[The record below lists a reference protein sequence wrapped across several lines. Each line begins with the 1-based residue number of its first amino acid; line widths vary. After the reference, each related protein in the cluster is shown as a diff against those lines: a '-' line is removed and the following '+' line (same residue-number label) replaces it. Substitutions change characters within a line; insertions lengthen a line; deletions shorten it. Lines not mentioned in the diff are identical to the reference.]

1 MPQRTTKRRSSAGS
15 SVRKQKNARSLKQR
29 RKPRVSIAGSAKR
42 TSPMPGFH
50 TLDQADV
57 KGKRVLIRAD
67 LNVPME
73 AGRVTDDTRIR
84 AVVPTI
90 RSVIER
96 GGEAILLSHFGR
108 PKGRDASQSLAP
120 VAPVVAGVLG
130 KPVAFANDC
139 VGPVAEKAVAAMKSG
154 DVLLLENTRFHA
166 DEEKNAPRFVTELAR
181 LGDLYV
187 SDAFSTAH
195 RAHAS
200 TEGIAHKLPAY
211 VGRAMQ
217 REIEALTRAFAS
229 PERPLAAI
237 VGGAKISSKLALLS
251 NLLSKVELLVIG
263 GAMAN
268 TFLAAQKRHIGK
280 SLYEPDLLETARK
293 ILAEAKGKG
302 CEILLPVDAVVAK
315 KLEANASTRTVPIEA
330 VGPDEMILDIGPKSV
345 EAILAKLAR
354 VRTLVWNGPVGA
366 FELPPFDAGTV
377 ALARGVA
384 HLTAKGKLHSFA
396 GGGDT
401 LAALHHA
408 GAIEEF
414 TYVSTAGGAFLQWLE
429 GKPLPG
435 VEVLRIQ

>member
-1 MPQRTTKRRSSAGS
+1 MPQRTMKRRSSAGS
-15 SVRKQKNARSLKQR
+15 SARKQKSARSLKQR
-29 RKPRVSIAGSAKR
+29 REPRVSSAEGAKP
-42 TSPMPGFH
+42 TSPMPGFR

-84 AVVPTI
+84 AVMPTI

-96 GGEAILLSHFGR
+96 GGKAILLSHFGR
-108 PKGRDASQSLAP
+108 PKGPDPSQSLAP
-120 VAPVVAGVLG
+120 VAPVVAGILG
-130 KPVAFANDC
+130 KPVAFAHDC
-139 VGPVAEKAVAAMKSG
+139 VGPEAEKVVAAMKPG

-166 DEEKNAPRFVTELAR
+166 EEEKNAPRFVNELAK
-181 LGDLYV
+181 LGDIYV
-187 SDAFSTAH
+187 NDAFSAAH

-211 VGRAMQ
+211 VGRTMQ
-217 REIEALTRAFAS
+217 QEIEALTRAFAS
-229 PERPLAAI
+229 PERPLTAI

-251 NLLSKVELLVIG
+251 NLLSKVQLLIIG

-268 TFLAAQKRHIGK
+268 TFLAAQKRPIGK
-280 SLYEPDLLETARK
+280 SLYEPDLVQTAGK
-293 ILAEAKGKG
+293 ILASAKEKG
-302 CEILLPVDAVVAK
+302 CEIVLPVDAVVAN
-315 KLEANASTRTVPIEA
+315 KLEAHVPTRTVSIEA

-345 EAILAKLAR
+345 EMILAKIAR

-366 FELPPFDAGTV
+366 FEIPPFDAGTV
-377 ALARGVA
+377 ALAQGVA
-384 HLTAKGKLHSFA
+384 DLTGKGKLQSFA

-408 GAIEEF
+408 GVIEGF
-414 TYVSTAGGAFLQWLE
+414 SYVSTAGGAFLEWLE
-429 GKPLPG
+429 GKPLQG
-435 VEVLRIQ
+435 VEALRIK

>member
-1 MPQRTTKRRSSAGS
+1 
-15 SVRKQKNARSLKQR
+15 
-29 RKPRVSIAGSAKR
+29 
-42 TSPMPGFH
+42 MPGFH
-50 TLDQADV
+50 TLDEADV

-67 LNVPME
+67 LNVPMK

-84 AVVPTI
+84 AVMPTI

-108 PKGRDASQSLAP
+108 PKGPDPSQSLAP
-120 VAPVVAGVLG
+120 VAPVVAGILG
-130 KPVAFANDC
+130 KPVAFARDC
-139 VGPVAEKAVAAMKSG
+139 VGPEAEKAVAAMKPG

-166 DEEKNAPRFVTELAR
+166 EEEKNAPRFVNELAK

-187 SDAFSTAH
+187 NDAFSTAH

-200 TEGIAHKLPAY
+200 TEGLAHKLPAY
-211 VGRAMQ
+211 VGRTMQ
-217 REIEALTRAFAS
+217 QEIEALTRAFAS

-280 SLYEPDLLETARK
+280 SLFEPDLIETARK
-293 ILAEAKGKG
+293 ILASAKDKG
-302 CEILLPVDAVVAK
+302 CEIVLPVDAVVAK
-315 KLEANASTRTVPIEA
+315 KLEAHAPTRTVSIKA

-366 FELPPFDAGTV
+366 FEFPPFDAGTV

-384 HLTAKGKLHSFA
+384 DLTGKGKLHSFA

-408 GAIEEF
+408 GVIERF
-414 TYVSTAGGAFLQWLE
+414 SYVSTAGGAFLEWLE
-429 GKPLPG
+429 GKPLQG
-435 VEVLRIQ
+435 VEALRIK